1 MPYTTEQEKFWA
13 GDFGTEYAGRNRSE
27 ALQGSCTAF
36 WSRVLSRTRG
46 VSSALELGA
55 NIGLNLRALR
65 ALLPQAELAGVE
77 INPSAAAEL
86 RAWGGAEVF
95 EQSLLD
101 FAPPRTWDL
110 AFTKGVLIHLNPGR
124 LNDAYDVLYRTGARY
139 LVVAEYYNPTPMTIP
154 YRGNEDRLF
163 KRDFA
168 GELMDRFPSLK
179 LVDYGFLWKRD
190 PVFPQDD
197 ITWFLLEK

>member
-1 MPYTTEQEKFWA
+1 MSYTTEQERFWA
-13 GDFGTEYAGRNRSE
+13 GDFGTEYIERNRSE
-27 ALQGSCTAF
+27 CLQGSCTAF

-55 NIGLNLRALR
+55 NIGLNLRSLR
-65 ALLPQAELAGVE
+65 TLLPRAELAGVE

-86 RAWGGAEVF
+86 RGWGEAEVF

-101 FAPPRTWDL
+101 FVPNRSWDL
-110 AFTKGVLIHLNPGR
+110 VFTKGVLIHLNPER
-124 LNDAYDVLYRTGARY
+124 LNDAYDVLYRSSARY
-139 LVVAEYYNPTPMTIP
+139 LVVAEYYNPTPMAVA

-179 LVDYGFLWKRD
+179 PVDYGFVWRRD
-190 PVFPQDD
+190 PAFPQDD
-197 ITWFLLEK
+197 ITWFLLER

>member
-1 MPYTTEQEKFWA
+1 MPYTTEQERFWA

-55 NIGLNLRALR
+55 NIGLNLRSLR
-65 ALLPQAELAGVE
+65 TLLPRAELAGVE

-86 RAWGGAEVF
+86 RDWGEAEVF

-101 FAPPRTWDL
+101 FVPNRSWDL
-110 AFTKGVLIHLNPGR
+110 VFTKGVLIHLNPER
-124 LNDAYDVLYRTGARY
+124 LNDAYDVLYRSSARY
-139 LVVAEYYNPTPMTIP
+139 LVVAEYYNPTPMAVP

-168 GELMDRFPSLK
+168 GELMDRFPALK
-179 LVDYGFLWKRD
+179 LVDYGFAWRRD

>member
-1 MPYTTEQEKFWA
+1 MSYTTEQERFWA
-13 GDFGTEYAGRNRSE
+13 GDFGTEYIERNRSE
-27 ALQGSCTAF
+27 CLQGSCTAF

-65 ALLPQAELAGVE
+65 TLLPWSELAGVE

-86 RAWGGAEVF
+86 RGWGEAEVF

-101 FAPPRTWDL
+101 FVPNRSWDL
-110 AFTKGVLIHLNPGR
+110 VFTKGVLIHLNPER
-124 LNDAYDVLYRTGARY
+124 LNDAYDVLYRSSARY
-139 LVVAEYYNPTPMTIP
+139 LVVAEYYNPTPMAVA

-179 LVDYGFLWKRD
+179 PVDYGFVWRRD
-190 PVFPQDD
+190 PAFPQDD
-197 ITWFLLEK
+197 ITWFLLER

>member
-1 MPYTTEQEKFWA
+1 MPYTTEQENFWA
-13 GDFGTEYAGRNRSE
+13 GDFGTEYVGRNRSE
-27 ALQGSCTAF
+27 ALQGACTAF
-36 WSRVLSRTRG
+36 WSQVLSRTRG
-46 VSSALELGA
+46 IASALELGA
-55 NIGLNLRALR
+55 NIGLNLRSLR
-65 ALLPQAELAGVE
+65 TLLPHASLAGVE

-86 RAWGGAEVF
+86 RAWGETEVF

-101 FAPPRTWDL
+101 FSEERTWDL
-110 AFTKGVLIHLNPGR
+110 VFTKGVLIHLNPDR
-124 LNDAYDVLYRTGARY
+124 LNDAYDVMERSSSRY

-168 GELMDRFPSLK
+168 GELMNRFPTLK
-179 LVDYGFLWKRD
+179 LLDYGFVWKRD

>member
-1 MPYTTEQEKFWA
+1 MPYTTEQERFWA
-13 GDFGTEYAGRNRSE
+13 GGFGTEYIERNRSE
-27 ALQGSCTAF
+27 ILQGACTAF

-55 NIGLNLRALR
+55 NIGLNLRSLR
-65 ALLPQAELAGVE
+65 TLLPRAELAGVE

-101 FAPPRTWDL
+101 FVANRSWDL
-110 AFTKGVLIHLNPGR
+110 VFTKGVLIHLNPER
-124 LNDAYDVLYRTGARY
+124 LNDAYDVLYRSSARY
-139 LVVAEYYNPTPMTIP
+139 LVVAEYYNPTPMAVP

-179 LVDYGFLWKRD
+179 PVDYGFVWRRD